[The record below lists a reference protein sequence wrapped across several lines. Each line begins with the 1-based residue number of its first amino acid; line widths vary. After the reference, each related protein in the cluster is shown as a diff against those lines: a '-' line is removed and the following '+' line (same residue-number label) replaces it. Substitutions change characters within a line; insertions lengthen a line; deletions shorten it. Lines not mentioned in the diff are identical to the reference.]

1 LKTTR
6 NVETT
11 LNAYEIKMVLDYRG
25 KTGEREYLV
34 KWVRAGELTWV
45 NEKDMLFK
53 KAIAGY

>member
-34 KWVRAGELTWV
+34 KWVRAGELT
-45 NEKDMLFK
+45 
-53 KAIAGY
+53 